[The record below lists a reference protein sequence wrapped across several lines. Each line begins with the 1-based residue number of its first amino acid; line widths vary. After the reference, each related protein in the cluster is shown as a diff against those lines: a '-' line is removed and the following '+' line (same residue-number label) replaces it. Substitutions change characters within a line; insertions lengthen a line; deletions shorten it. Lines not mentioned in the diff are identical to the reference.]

1 VDIAVPSDPRA
12 NVAALL
18 AAGEGSQLEYK
29 RQLPADAGQKR
40 GKFKPVAPFA
50 TGDGGIMVFGID
62 PDELT
67 VTGLNG
73 EDPKSSGTACMA
85 WCTAPWSRR
94 RTLQS
99 KTTRWTGRPSWCS
112 TWHPDPR
119 PPIRIAVDKGSRDKP
134 EFYVR
139 RGSSTY
145 PAR

>member
-1 VDIAVPSDPRA
+1 MFKT
-12 NVAALL
+12 VAA
-18 AAGEGSQLEYK
+18 
-29 RQLPADAGQKR
+29 
-40 GKFKPVAPFA
+40 FA

-67 VTGLNG
+67 VTGLDG

-94 RTLQS
+94 RTSQS

-119 PPIRIAVDKGSRDKP
+119 PHTGSPRTKAPGDKP

-145 PAR
+145 PAQPGELREAARTRPALNVNPGRRIPYGPW